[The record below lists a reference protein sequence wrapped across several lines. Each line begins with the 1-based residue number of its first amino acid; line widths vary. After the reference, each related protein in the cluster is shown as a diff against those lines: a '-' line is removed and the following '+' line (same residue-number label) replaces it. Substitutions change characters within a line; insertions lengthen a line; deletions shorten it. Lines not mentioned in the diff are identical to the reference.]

1 MLPSPVILA
10 PYLPTRNFPPTAAAP
25 SLSLPRPFDVQPLR
39 RADIASAIPITPLNA
54 THMDLP
60 VSMANKRLT
69 LKVTPLNTTLAKNKG
84 AGVALQPLVTSLFP
98 YLVPSSH
105 RLNVQ
110 SCNSF
115 SVTSLAAPHLT
126 TSIESHPYK
135 NQGEG
140 GGLYFPDAPAGR
152 WHPSPL
158 RLFDCSTLH
167 SSTNRYLL
175 TSLPH
180 FVVSSIRHSVVP
192 TLSSVAQQFPL
203 WNSSTYVRLTP
214 LQCAD
219 PKNAPITRLECAV
232 PKTQHLKSFRM
243 HRCKKKWG

>member
-1 MLPSPVILA
+1 VLPSPVIFA
-10 PYLPTRNFPPTAAAP
+10 PYLRTRNSPPSAAAP
-25 SLSLPRPFDVQPLR
+25 SPSPSRRFDVQPLR
-39 RADIASAIPITPLNA
+39 HADIPSAIPITPLNT

-69 LKVTPLNTTLAKNKG
+69 ENLIPLNTTLAKNKG
-84 AGVALQPLVTSLFP
+84 AGAALQLSTFP
-98 YLVPSSH
+98 RSNVH
-105 RLNVQ
+105 R
-110 SCNSF
+110 CNSF
-115 SVTSLAAPHLT
+115 SVTSLAAPHLA

-135 NQGEG
+135 NQGAG
-140 GGLYFPDAPAGR
+140 AALYFPNAPTCR
-152 WHPSPL
+152 SHPSPL
-158 RLFDCSTLH
+158 RLFDSSGSSALH

-175 TSLPH
+175 ISLPH
-180 FVVSSIRHSVVP
+180 SVVSSIRHSVVP

-214 LQCAD
+214 LQCTD

-243 HRCKKKWG
+243 RRCKKKWV